1 MADEL
6 VRGYVDREAFASD
19 TKFILDEINKGRQ
32 AIADAKIGRAH
43 V

>member
-6 VRGYVDREAFASD
+6 VRSYVDREAFASD

-32 AIADAKIGRAH
+32 AIADANEARK
-43 V
+43 